1 MTTSTTLPASSGSPA
16 PHRHGR
22 TSRTSRTSRASRTAR
37 SSAQLP
43 GFHLTPRARRIASS
57 VGTHS
62 FAIVLAVMFLAPIV
76 FVVLTAFMSDQ
87 QALTGAWWPTSWHAE
102 NFAAVFDKA
111 PMLRYYLNSLV
122 YSLLATLGML
132 LSSVPVAYAL
142 ARLRWRGRNVSFLLT
157 VVAMLLPPQVVAV
170 PLYILWARLD
180 MTGTLWPLIVPY
192 FVGDAFSIFLL
203 RQFFLTIPESY
214 SEAARLDGLSEL
226 GILRRVILPMAKPGV
241 AAAALFTF
249 MYTWND
255 YFGPLLYTGE
265 NPQSWTL
272 SLGLASFRGVHQVQ
286 WNLTMAATLLAMIP
300 VVAIFF
306 VAQKTFVEGISFS
319 GVKG

>member
-1 MTTSTTLPASSGSPA
+1 MTTSTTLPTSPGSPNRSGRTGPSGA
-16 PHRHGR
+16 SRPHRH
-22 TSRTSRTSRASRTAR
+22 ARTAR
-37 SSAQLP
+37 PSAQLP
-43 GFHLTPRARRIASS
+43 GFRLSPRAQRLASS
-57 VGTHS
+57 VATHS
-62 FAIVLAVMFLAPIV
+62 FAIVLAVMFMAPIV

-87 QALTGAWWPTSWHAE
+87 QALTGEWWPRTWHAE
-102 NFAAVFDKA
+102 NFSAVFDKA
-111 PMLRYYLNSLV
+111 PMLTYYLNSLV

-132 LSSVPVAYAL
+132 VSSVPVAYAL
-142 ARLRWRGRNVSFLLT
+142 ARLRWKGRNLSFMLT

-170 PLYILWARLD
+170 PLYVLWARFD
-180 MTGTLWPLIVPY
+180 MTGTLWPLIIPY

-214 SEAARLDGLSEL
+214 SEAGRLDGLSEW

-265 NPQSWTL
+265 NPKSWTL